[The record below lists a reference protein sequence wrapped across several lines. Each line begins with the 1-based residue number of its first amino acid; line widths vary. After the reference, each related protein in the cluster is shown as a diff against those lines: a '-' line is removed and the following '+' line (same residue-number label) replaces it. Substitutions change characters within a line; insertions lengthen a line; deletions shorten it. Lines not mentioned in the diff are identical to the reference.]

1 MSRDS
6 KVIIKDSD
14 KLQLLIDSVVDYAVF
29 MLDADGIVVSWNAGA
44 ERIKGYSASEIIGHP
59 YARFFTQQDQDAGVP
74 LNFLS
79 KARREGR
86 AEHEGWRT
94 RRDGTLFWAHSIL
107 DAIRDAKGNVI
118 GFAKIS
124 RDITAHHQAQQELID
139 SERQFRLLTSNLT
152 DCALYMLDLN
162 GIVVSR
168 NAGAERIKGYAAR
181 DVIGTHFSRFYA
193 EADRAAGLP
202 ARALGRAFETGKYA
216 AEGWRVKKDGSMFWA
231 SVVIELLRDE
241 TGKAIGYA
249 KITRDITDRREAK
262 NALDAAHLQLIRSQ
276 KMESIGQLTAGLAH
290 DFNNLLMIIGSQ
302 VRSLRKHAHDEARLA
317 KACEAITL
325 ASERGTRITRQL
337 LAFSRQQMLHPTSLD
352 LIGRRDALQ
361 SLLASSV
368 GQLIKLRISLPKD
381 IWRINVDESEFELSL
396 VNMALNARDAMP
408 KGGDIVVAAENVVL
422 RKDDAPANLE
432 GEFVAITM
440 SDTGGGIPENIL
452 PKIFDP
458 FFTTKPIDKGTG
470 LGLAQ
475 VLGFAQQSGG
485 NVTVTSTMG
494 IGTRITL
501 YFPRSHATAV
511 ERTDSIG
518 PVVNGSIG
526 TVLVV
531 DDDPD
536 VAAASAGLVEDL
548 GHTAVVA
555 SNAESALRALER
567 NEKISLVFS
576 DIVMPGTMNGFD
588 LARAV
593 RARYPDMP
601 ILLTT
606 GFSPNALDETEFM
619 VIRKPYDLG
628 ELSRSIAA
636 ATKGTPTDPASSNPV
651 ASH

>member
-1 MSRDS
+1 MMSRDS

-162 GIVVSR
+162 GIVVSW

-276 KMESIGQLTAGLAH
+276 KMESIGQLTAGLA
-290 DFNNLLMIIGSQ
+290 
-302 VRSLRKHAHDEARLA
+302 
-317 KACEAITL
+317 T
-325 ASERGTRITRQL
+325 
-337 LAFSRQQMLHPTSLD
+337 
-352 LIGRRDALQ
+352 
-361 SLLASSV
+361 
-368 GQLIKLRISLPKD
+368 IS
-381 IWRINVDESEFELSL
+381 
-396 VNMALNARDAMP
+396 
-408 KGGDIVVAAENVVL
+408 
-422 RKDDAPANLE
+422 
-432 GEFVAITM
+432 T
-440 SDTGGGIPENIL
+440 
-452 PKIFDP
+452 
-458 FFTTKPIDKGTG
+458 
-470 LGLAQ
+470 
-475 VLGFAQQSGG
+475 
-485 NVTVTSTMG
+485 
-494 IGTRITL
+494 
-501 YFPRSHATAV
+501 
-511 ERTDSIG
+511 
-518 PVVNGSIG
+518 
-526 TVLVV
+526 
-531 DDDPD
+531 
-536 VAAASAGLVEDL
+536 
-548 GHTAVVA
+548 
-555 SNAESALRALER
+555 
-567 NEKISLVFS
+567 IS
-576 DIVMPGTMNGFD
+576 
-588 LARAV
+588 
-593 RARYPDMP
+593 
-601 ILLTT
+601 
-606 GFSPNALDETEFM
+606 
-619 VIRKPYDLG
+619 
-628 ELSRSIAA
+628 
-636 ATKGTPTDPASSNPV
+636 
-651 ASH
+651 